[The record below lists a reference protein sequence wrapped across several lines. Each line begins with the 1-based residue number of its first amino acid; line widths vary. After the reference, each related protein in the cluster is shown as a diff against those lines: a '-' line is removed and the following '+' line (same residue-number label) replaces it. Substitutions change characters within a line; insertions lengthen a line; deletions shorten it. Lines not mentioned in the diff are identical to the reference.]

1 MERQE
6 LINAIQRLLL
16 QADDPQLK
24 TIYAYVLH
32 LTK

>member
-1 MERQE
+1 MDRQE
-6 LINAIQRLLL
+6 LINAIERLLNR
-16 QADDPQLK
+16 ADDPQLK